1 MKINKKQVRNIIIAI
16 VILACV
22 LVPAILL
29 FNSYNADYNF
39 TKDCYFSNQ
48 KTFDE
53 MSQYFKSLYNEGLS
67 CAKFNGNTGEI
78 SLYNDTETESSSN
91 DELKAVLND
100 LQKQYQNDSKYPPFS
115 FVDAYYDSEGD
126 MLLYMRAKVKKTN
139 GDGLNSPDLFICYLV
154 YIDEDYSGKKA
165 PLRISEYKDA
175 KPFSGNWCYWSESS
189 YSG

>member
-1 MKINKKQVRNIIIAI
+1 MKINKKQSRIIVIAI
-16 VILACV
+16 VALACV

-39 TKDCYFSNQ
+39 TKSCYFSNQ
-48 KTFDE
+48 KTLDNL
-53 MSQYFKSLYNEGLS
+53 SQYFKSLYIEGLS
-67 CAKFNGNTGEI
+67 RAKFNGNTGEI
-78 SLYNDTETESSSN
+78 SLYNNSETEISN
-91 DELKAVLND
+91 DELKVVLNN
-100 LQKQYQNDSKYPPFS
+100 LREQYQTDSYFPPFS

-126 MLLYMRAKVKKTN
+126 MLLYMRAKVKHTN

-165 PLRISEYKDA
+165 PLRISDYKDA
-175 KPFSGNWCYWSESS
+175 RPVSGNWCYLSESG

>member
-1 MKINKKQVRNIIIAI
+1 MKINKKLVRIIIAI
-16 VILACV
+16 VALACV
-22 LVPAILL
+22 LVPTILIL
-29 FNSYNADYNF
+29 VSYNADYNF
-39 TKDCYFSNQ
+39 TKNCYFSNQ

-67 CAKFNGNTGEI
+67 RAQFSGNTGEI
-78 SLYNDTETESSSN
+78 SLYNDIETDCSTN

-100 LQKQYQNDSKYPPFS
+100 LQKQYQTDSYFPPFS

-126 MLLYMRAKVKKTN
+126 MLLYMRAKVKHTN

-165 PLRISEYKDA
+165 PLKIADNKDA
-175 KPFSGNWCYWSESS
+175 RPVSGNWCYWSESG